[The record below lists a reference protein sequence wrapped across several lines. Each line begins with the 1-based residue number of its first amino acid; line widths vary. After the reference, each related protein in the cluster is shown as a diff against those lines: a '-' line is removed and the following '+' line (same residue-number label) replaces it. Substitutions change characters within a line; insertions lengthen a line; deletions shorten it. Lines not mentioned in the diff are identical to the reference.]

1 MIYSKFENIDYF
13 KEPEVEFNK
22 NTPKEILQY
31 CVGSLLYTPATNT
44 KIGQKIINKDIK
56 YLKAIALCL
65 EDAIGSGQVAEAEK
79 CVKNTLALLND
90 NIDSCENDLPLI
102 FIRVREPQ
110 QMWRLYKNC
119 GDLLELITGF
129 LIPKFN
135 KDNMQDY
142 IENFHKVKEKIE
154 SPLYILPIIEST
166 NAIYIQNRIDNLLQ
180 IREGLD
186 LIRDEVLNVRVGG
199 ADFSNIFG
207 IRRKMRDTIWDVR
220 VVANCLADI
229 INMFSKDYVVSGAVW
244 EYFDSVHCVPD
255 YTEGLKS
262 WKISDYPKHF
272 PSADSKEIKEREV
285 KMLRQNGA
293 APQFTPGKEWLV
305 GLKKELYL
313 DRLNGMIGKTC
324 IHPKQLECVQ
334 KSLIIS
340 KEDYEDATQI
350 VNASVSE
357 YGVLNGHGKMNEL
370 RTHINWA
377 KKVIKLASIYGV
389 KEDK

>member
-1 MIYSKFENIDYF
+1 MIYSSFNDINYF
-13 KEPEVEFNK
+13 KEPEVNFNK

-31 CVGSLLYTPATNT
+31 CVGSLLYTPATNK
-44 KIGQKIINKDIK
+44 KIADKILNKEIPH
-56 YLKAIALCL
+56 LKSIALCL

-79 CVKNTLALLND
+79 QVKETLSTLEGD
-90 NIDSCENDLPLI
+90 KEFIEGDFPLI
-102 FIRVREPQ
+102 FIRVREPK
-110 QMWRLYKNC
+110 QMWRLYKKC
-119 GDLLELITGF
+119 GNLLELITGF

-186 LIRDEVLNVRVGG
+186 LIKDEVLNVRVGG

-207 IRRKMRDTIWDVR
+207 IRRKMSDTIWDVR
-220 VVANCLADI
+220 VVSNCLADI

-244 EYFDSVHCVPD
+244 EYFDSGKLNYGYDISTGVQIQLVD
-255 YTEGLKS
+255 YA
-262 WKISDYPKHF
+262 WKI
-272 PSADSKEIKEREV
+272 
-285 KMLRQNGA
+285 
-293 APQFTPGKEWLV
+293 

-324 IHPKQLECVQ
+324 IHPKQLEWVQ
-334 KSLIIS
+334 KSLIVNR
-340 KEDYEDATQI
+340 EDYEDATQI

-377 KKVIKLASIYGV
+377 KKIIKLASIYGV
-389 KEDK
+389 KEDTKC

>member
-1 MIYSKFENIDYF
+1 MIYSSFNNIRYS
-13 KEPEVEFNK
+13 KEPEVNFNK

-31 CVGSLLYTPATNT
+31 CVGSLLYTPATNK
-44 KIGQKIINKDIK
+44 KIANKILNKEIPH
-56 YLKAIALCL
+56 LKAIALCL

-79 CVKNTLALLND
+79 QVKETLSTLEGD
-90 NIDSCENDLPLI
+90 KEFIEGDFPLI

-110 QMWRLYKNC
+110 QMWRLYRKC
-119 GDLLELITGF
+119 GSLLELITGF

-142 IENFHKVKEKIE
+142 IENFHKVKEKME
-154 SPLYILPIIEST
+154 TPLYILPIIEST
-166 NAIYIQNRIDNLLQ
+166 NAIYIQKRIDNLLQ

-186 LIRDEVLNVRVGG
+186 LIKDEVLNVRVGG

-207 IRRKMRDTIWDVR
+207 IRRKMSDTIWDVR
-220 VVANCLADI
+220 VVSNCLADI

-244 EYFDSVHCVPD
+244 EYFDSGKLNYGYDISTGVQIQLVD
-255 YTEGLKS
+255 YA
-262 WKISDYPKHF
+262 WKI
-272 PSADSKEIKEREV
+272 
-285 KMLRQNGA
+285 
-293 APQFTPGKEWLV
+293 

-313 DRLNGMIGKTC
+313 DKLNGMIGKTC
-324 IHPKQLECVQ
+324 IHPKQLEWVQ
-334 KSLIIS
+334 KSLIVNR
-340 KEDYEDATQI
+340 EDYEDATQI

-377 KKVIKLASIYGV
+377 KKIIKLASIYGV
-389 KEDK
+389 KEDTKC

>member
-1 MIYSKFENIDYF
+1 MIYSSFNDINYF
-13 KEPEVEFNK
+13 KKPEVEFNK

-31 CVGSLLYTPATNT
+31 CVGSLLYTPATNK
-44 KIGQKIINKDIK
+44 KIADKILNKEIPH
-56 YLKAIALCL
+56 LKAIALCL

-79 CVKNTLALLND
+79 QVKETLSVLDGNRNFL
-90 NIDSCENDLPLI
+90 EGDLPLI

-110 QMWRLYKNC
+110 QMWRLYRKC
-119 GDLLELITGF
+119 GSLLELITGF

-142 IENFHKVKEKIE
+142 IENFHKVKEKME
-154 SPLYILPIIEST
+154 TPLYILPIIEST
-166 NAIYIQNRIDNLLQ
+166 NAIYIQKRIDNLLQ

-186 LIRDEVLNVRVGG
+186 LIKDEVLNVRVGG

-207 IRRKMRDTIWDVR
+207 IRRKMSDTIWDVR
-220 VVANCLADI
+220 VVSNCLADI

-244 EYFDSVHCVPD
+244 EYFDSGKLNYGYDISTGVQIQLVD
-255 YTEGLKS
+255 YA
-262 WKISDYPKHF
+262 WKI
-272 PSADSKEIKEREV
+272 
-285 KMLRQNGA
+285 
-293 APQFTPGKEWLV
+293 

-324 IHPKQLECVQ
+324 IHPKQLEWVQ
-334 KSLIIS
+334 KSLIVNR
-340 KEDYEDATQI
+340 EDYEDATQI

-377 KKVIKLASIYGV
+377 KKIIKLASIYGV
-389 KEDK
+389 KEDTKC

>member
-1 MIYSKFENIDYF
+1 MIYSSFNDINYF
-13 KEPEVEFNK
+13 KEPEVNFNK

-31 CVGSLLYTPATNT
+31 CVGSLLYTPATNK
-44 KIGQKIINKDIK
+44 KIANKILNKEIPH
-56 YLKAIALCL
+56 LKAIALCL

-79 CVKNTLALLND
+79 QVKETLSTLEGD
-90 NIDSCENDLPLI
+90 KEFIEGDFPLI

-110 QMWRLYKNC
+110 QMWRLYRKC
-119 GDLLELITGF
+119 GSLLELITGF

-186 LIRDEVLNVRVGG
+186 LIKDEVLNVRVGG

-207 IRRKMRDTIWDVR
+207 IRRKMEDTIWDVR
-220 VVANCLADI
+220 VVSNCLSDI

-244 EYFDSVHCVPD
+244 EYFDSNHVELKITKDSKQTEEKIYPEEILVPNSKWQ
-255 YTEGLKS
+255 EGL
-262 WKISDYPKHF
+262 
-272 PSADSKEIKEREV
+272 
-285 KMLRQNGA
+285 Q
-293 APQFTPGKEWLV
+293 
-305 GLKKELYL
+305 KELYL

-324 IHPKQLECVQ
+324 IHPKQLEWVQ
-334 KSLIIS
+334 KSLIVNR
-340 KEDYEDATQI
+340 EDYEDATQI

-377 KKVIKLASIYGV
+377 KKIIKLASIYGV
-389 KEDK
+389 KEDTKC

>member
-1 MIYSKFENIDYF
+1 MVYSSFNDINYF
-13 KEPEVEFNK
+13 KKPEVEFNK

-31 CVGSLLYTPATNT
+31 CVGSLLYTPATNK
-44 KIGQKIINKDIK
+44 KIADKILNKEIPH
-56 YLKAIALCL
+56 LKSIALCL

-79 CVKNTLALLND
+79 QVKETLSTLEGD
-90 NIDSCENDLPLI
+90 KEFIEGDFPLI
-102 FIRVREPQ
+102 FIRVREPK
-110 QMWRLYKNC
+110 QMWRLYKKC
-119 GDLLELITGF
+119 GNLLELITGF

-186 LIRDEVLNVRVGG
+186 LIKDEVLNVRVGG

-207 IRRKMRDTIWDVR
+207 IRRKMSDTIWDVR
-220 VVANCLADI
+220 VVSNCLADI

-244 EYFDSVHCVPD
+244 EYFDSGKLNYGYDISTGIQIQLVD
-255 YTEGLKS
+255 YA
-262 WKISDYPKHF
+262 WKI
-272 PSADSKEIKEREV
+272 
-285 KMLRQNGA
+285 
-293 APQFTPGKEWLV
+293 

-324 IHPKQLECVQ
+324 IHPKQLEWVQ
-334 KSLIIS
+334 KSLIVNR
-340 KEDYEDATQI
+340 EDYEDATQI

-377 KKVIKLASIYGV
+377 KKIIKLASIYGV
-389 KEDK
+389 KEDTKC

>member
-1 MIYSKFENIDYF
+1 MIYSSFNDINYF
-13 KEPEVEFNK
+13 KEPEVNFNK

-31 CVGSLLYTPATNT
+31 CVGSLLYTPATNK
-44 KIGQKIINKDIK
+44 KIANKILNKEIPH
-56 YLKAIALCL
+56 LKSIALCL

-79 CVKNTLALLND
+79 QVKETLSVLDGNKNFL
-90 NIDSCENDLPLI
+90 EGDLPLI

-110 QMWRLYKNC
+110 QMWRLYRKC
-119 GDLLELITGF
+119 GSLLELITGF

-142 IENFHKVKEKIE
+142 IENFHKVKEKME
-154 SPLYILPIIEST
+154 TPLYILPIIEST
-166 NAIYIQNRIDNLLQ
+166 NAIYIQKRIDNLLQ

-186 LIRDEVLNVRVGG
+186 LIKDEVLNVRVGG

-207 IRRKMRDTIWDVR
+207 IRRKMSDTIWDVR
-220 VVANCLADI
+220 VVSNCLADI

-244 EYFDSVHCVPD
+244 EYFDSGKLNYGYDISTGIQIQLVD
-255 YTEGLKS
+255 YA
-262 WKISDYPKHF
+262 WKI
-272 PSADSKEIKEREV
+272 
-285 KMLRQNGA
+285 
-293 APQFTPGKEWLV
+293 

-324 IHPKQLECVQ
+324 IHPKQLEWVQ
-334 KSLIIS
+334 KSLIVNR
-340 KEDYEDATQI
+340 EDYEDATQI

-377 KKVIKLASIYGV
+377 KKIIKLASIYGV
-389 KEDK
+389 KEDTKC

>member
-1 MIYSKFENIDYF
+1 MIYSSFNDINYF
-13 KEPEVEFNK
+13 KEPEVNFNK

-31 CVGSLLYTPATNT
+31 CVGSLLYTPATNK
-44 KIGQKIINKDIK
+44 KIANKILNKEIPH
-56 YLKAIALCL
+56 LKSIALCL

-79 CVKNTLALLND
+79 QVKETLSVLDGNKNFIEGD
-90 NIDSCENDLPLI
+90 FPLI

-110 QMWRLYKNC
+110 QMWRLYRKC
-119 GDLLELITGF
+119 GSLLELITGF

-142 IENFHKVKEKIE
+142 IENFHKVKEKME
-154 SPLYILPIIEST
+154 TPLYILPIIEST
-166 NAIYIQNRIDNLLQ
+166 NAIYIQKRIDNLLQ

-186 LIRDEVLNVRVGG
+186 LIKDEVLNVRVGG

-207 IRRKMRDTIWDVR
+207 IRRKMSDTIWDVR
-220 VVANCLADI
+220 VVSNCLADI

-244 EYFDSVHCVPD
+244 EYFDSGKLNYGYDISTGVQIQLVD
-255 YTEGLKS
+255 YA
-262 WKISDYPKHF
+262 WKI
-272 PSADSKEIKEREV
+272 
-285 KMLRQNGA
+285 
-293 APQFTPGKEWLV
+293 

-324 IHPKQLECVQ
+324 IHPKQLEWVQ
-334 KSLIIS
+334 KSLIVNR
-340 KEDYEDATQI
+340 EDYEDATQI

-377 KKVIKLASIYGV
+377 KKIIKLASIYGV
-389 KEDK
+389 KEDTKC

>member
-1 MIYSKFENIDYF
+1 MIYSSFNDINYF
-13 KEPEVEFNK
+13 KEPEVNFNK

-31 CVGSLLYTPATNT
+31 CVGSLLYTPATNK
-44 KIGQKIINKDIK
+44 KIANKILNKEIPH
-56 YLKAIALCL
+56 LKSIALCL

-79 CVKNTLALLND
+79 QVKETLSILDGNKNFL
-90 NIDSCENDLPLI
+90 EGDLPLI

-110 QMWRLYKNC
+110 QMWRLYRKC
-119 GDLLELITGF
+119 GSLLELITGF

-166 NAIYIQNRIDNLLQ
+166 NAIYIQNRVENLLQ

-186 LIRDEVLNVRVGG
+186 LIKDEVLNVRVGG

-207 IRRKMRDTIWDVR
+207 IRRKVTDTIWDVR
-220 VVANCLADI
+220 VVSNCLADI

-244 EYFDSVHCVPD
+244 EYFDSYRKQAERNENEIIIGIKQIQD
-255 YTEGLKS
+255 LAWQKGL
-262 WKISDYPKHF
+262 
-272 PSADSKEIKEREV
+272 
-285 KMLRQNGA
+285 Q
-293 APQFTPGKEWLV
+293 
-305 GLKKELYL
+305 KELYL

-324 IHPKQLECVQ
+324 IHPRQLEWVQ
-334 KSLIIS
+334 KSLIVE
-340 KEDYEDATQI
+340 KGDYEDATQI
-350 VNASVSE
+350 INASVSE
-357 YGVLNGHGKMNEL
+357 CGVLNGKGKMNEL

-377 KKVIKLASIYGV
+377 KKIIKLASIYGV
-389 KEDK
+389 KEDTKC

>member
-1 MIYSKFENIDYF
+1 MIYSSFNDINYF
-13 KEPEVEFNK
+13 KEPEVNFNK

-31 CVGSLLYTPATNT
+31 CVGSLLYTPATNK
-44 KIGQKIINKDIK
+44 KIANKILNKEIPH
-56 YLKAIALCL
+56 LKSIALCL

-79 CVKNTLALLND
+79 QVKETLSVLDGNKNFL
-90 NIDSCENDLPLI
+90 EGDLPLI

-110 QMWRLYKNC
+110 QMWRLYRKC
-119 GDLLELITGF
+119 GSLLELITGF

-142 IENFHKVKEKIE
+142 IENFHKVKEKME
-154 SPLYILPIIEST
+154 TPLYILPIIEST
-166 NAIYIQNRIDNLLQ
+166 NAIYIQKRIDNLLQ

-186 LIRDEVLNVRVGG
+186 LIKDEVLNVRVGG

-207 IRRKMRDTIWDVR
+207 IRRKMSDTIWDVR
-220 VVANCLADI
+220 VGSNCLADI

-244 EYFDSVHCVPD
+244 EYFDSGKLNYGYDISTGIQIQLVD
-255 YTEGLKS
+255 YA
-262 WKISDYPKHF
+262 WKI
-272 PSADSKEIKEREV
+272 
-285 KMLRQNGA
+285 
-293 APQFTPGKEWLV
+293 

-324 IHPKQLECVQ
+324 IHPKQLEWVQ
-334 KSLIIS
+334 KSLIVNR
-340 KEDYEDATQI
+340 EDYEDATQI

-377 KKVIKLASIYGV
+377 KKIIKLASIYGV
-389 KEDK
+389 KEDTKC

>member
-1 MIYSKFENIDYF
+1 MIYSSFNDINYF
-13 KEPEVEFNK
+13 KEPEINFNK

-31 CVGSLLYTPATNT
+31 CVGSLLYTPATNK
-44 KIGQKIINKDIK
+44 KIANKILNKEIPH
-56 YLKAIALCL
+56 LKSIALCL

-79 CVKNTLALLND
+79 QVKETLSTLEGD
-90 NIDSCENDLPLI
+90 KEFIEGDFPLI
-102 FIRVREPQ
+102 FIRVREPK
-110 QMWRLYKNC
+110 QMWRLYKKC
-119 GDLLELITGF
+119 GNLLELITGF

-186 LIRDEVLNVRVGG
+186 LIKDEVLNVRVGG

-207 IRRKMRDTIWDVR
+207 IRRKMSDTIWDVR
-220 VVANCLADI
+220 VVSNCLADI

-244 EYFDSVHCVPD
+244 EYFDSGKLNYGYDISTGIQIQLVD
-255 YTEGLKS
+255 YA
-262 WKISDYPKHF
+262 WKI
-272 PSADSKEIKEREV
+272 
-285 KMLRQNGA
+285 
-293 APQFTPGKEWLV
+293 

-324 IHPKQLECVQ
+324 IHPKQLEWVQ
-334 KSLIIS
+334 KSLIVNR
-340 KEDYEDATQI
+340 EDYEDATQI

-377 KKVIKLASIYGV
+377 KKIIKLASIYGV
-389 KEDK
+389 KEDTKC

>member
-1 MIYSKFENIDYF
+1 MIYSKFNDISYF
-13 KEPEVEFNK
+13 KDPEVSFNK

-31 CVGSLLYTPATNT
+31 CVGSLLYTPATNK
-44 KIGQKIINKDIK
+44 KIGQKIVNKDFPH
-56 YLKAIALCL
+56 LKSIALCL
-65 EDAIGSGQVAEAEK
+65 EDAIGSGQVSEAEK
-79 CVKNTLALLND
+79 QVKETLTFLEENRNKLDND
-90 NIDSCENDLPLI
+90 FPLI
-102 FIRVREPQ
+102 FIRVREPK
-110 QMWRLYKNC
+110 QMWRLYKKC
-119 GDLLELITGF
+119 GSLLESITGF

-166 NAIYIQNRIDNLLQ
+166 NAIYIQNRIENLLQ

-186 LIRDEVLNVRVGG
+186 LMKDEVLNVRVGG

-207 IRRKMRDTIWDVR
+207 IRRKMQDTIWDVK

-244 EYFDSVHCVPD
+244 EYFDSYRKQAERNENEIIIGIKQIQD
-255 YTEGLKS
+255 LAWQKGL
-262 WKISDYPKHF
+262 
-272 PSADSKEIKEREV
+272 
-285 KMLRQNGA
+285 Q
-293 APQFTPGKEWLV
+293 
-305 GLKKELYL
+305 KELYL
-313 DRLNGMIGKTC
+313 DKLNGMIGKTC
-324 IHPKQLECVQ
+324 IHPKQLEWVQ
-334 KSLIIS
+334 KSLIVNR
-340 KEDYEDATQI
+340 EDYEDATQI

-377 KKVIKLASIYGV
+377 RKIIKLASIYGV
-389 KEDK
+389 KEGN

>member
-1 MIYSKFENIDYF
+1 MIYSSFNDINYF
-13 KEPEVEFNK
+13 KEPEVNFNK

-31 CVGSLLYTPATNT
+31 CVGSLLYTPATNK
-44 KIGQKIINKDIK
+44 KIANKILNKEIPH
-56 YLKAIALCL
+56 LKSIALCL

-79 CVKNTLALLND
+79 QVKETLSVLDGNKNFL
-90 NIDSCENDLPLI
+90 EGDLPLI

-110 QMWRLYKNC
+110 QMWRLYRKC
-119 GDLLELITGF
+119 GSLLELITGF

-142 IENFHKVKEKIE
+142 IENFHKVKEKME
-154 SPLYILPIIEST
+154 TPLYILPIIEST
-166 NAIYIQNRIDNLLQ
+166 NAIYIQKRIDNLLQ

-186 LIRDEVLNVRVGG
+186 LIKDEVLNVRVGG

-207 IRRKMRDTIWDVR
+207 IRRKMSDTIWDVR

-244 EYFDSVHCVPD
+244 EYFDSGKLNYGYDISTGVQIQLVD
-255 YTEGLKS
+255 YA
-262 WKISDYPKHF
+262 WKI
-272 PSADSKEIKEREV
+272 
-285 KMLRQNGA
+285 
-293 APQFTPGKEWLV
+293 

-313 DRLNGMIGKTC
+313 DKLNGMIGKTC
-324 IHPKQLECVQ
+324 IHPKQLEWVQ
-334 KSLIIS
+334 KSLIVNR
-340 KEDYEDATQI
+340 EDYEDATQI

-377 KKVIKLASIYGV
+377 KKIIKLASIYGV
-389 KEDK
+389 KEDTKC

>member
-1 MIYSKFENIDYF
+1 MIYSSFNDINYF
-13 KEPEVEFNK
+13 KEPEVNFNK

-31 CVGSLLYTPATNT
+31 CVGSLLYTPATNK
-44 KIGQKIINKDIK
+44 KIANKILNKEIPH
-56 YLKAIALCL
+56 LKAIALCL

-79 CVKNTLALLND
+79 QVKETLSVLDGNKNFL
-90 NIDSCENDLPLI
+90 EGDLPLI

-110 QMWRLYKNC
+110 QMWRLYRKC
-119 GDLLELITGF
+119 GSLLELITGF

-142 IENFHKVKEKIE
+142 IENFHKVKEKME
-154 SPLYILPIIEST
+154 TPLYILPIIEST
-166 NAIYIQNRIDNLLQ
+166 NAIYIQKRIDNLLQ

-186 LIRDEVLNVRVGG
+186 LIKDEVLNVRVGG

-207 IRRKMRDTIWDVR
+207 IRRKMEDTIWDVR
-220 VVANCLADI
+220 VVSNCLSDI

-244 EYFDSVHCVPD
+244 EYFDSGKLNYGYDISTGVQIQLVD
-255 YTEGLKS
+255 YA
-262 WKISDYPKHF
+262 WKI
-272 PSADSKEIKEREV
+272 
-285 KMLRQNGA
+285 
-293 APQFTPGKEWLV
+293 

-324 IHPKQLECVQ
+324 IHPKQLEWVQ
-334 KSLIIS
+334 KSLIVNR
-340 KEDYEDATQI
+340 EDYEDATQI

-377 KKVIKLASIYGV
+377 KKIIKLASIYGV
-389 KEDK
+389 QEDTKC

>member
-1 MIYSKFENIDYF
+1 MIYSSFNDINYF
-13 KEPEVEFNK
+13 KEPEVNFNK

-31 CVGSLLYTPATNT
+31 CVGSLLYTPATNK
-44 KIGQKIINKDIK
+44 KIANKILNKEIPH
-56 YLKAIALCL
+56 LKAIALCL

-79 CVKNTLALLND
+79 QVKETLSVLDGNKNFL
-90 NIDSCENDLPLI
+90 EGDLPLI

-110 QMWRLYKNC
+110 QMWRLYRKC
-119 GDLLELITGF
+119 GSLLELITGF

-166 NAIYIQNRIDNLLQ
+166 NAIYIQKRIDNLLQ

-186 LIRDEVLNVRVGG
+186 LIKDEVLNVRVGG

-207 IRRKMRDTIWDVR
+207 IRRKMSDTIWDVR
-220 VVANCLADI
+220 VVSNCLADI

-244 EYFDSVHCVPD
+244 EYFDS
-255 YTEGLKS
+255 YRKQAERNEN
-262 WKISDYPKHF
+262 
-272 PSADSKEIKEREV
+272 EIIIGIKQIQDLAWQE
-285 KMLRQNGA
+285 
-293 APQFTPGKEWLV
+293 

-324 IHPKQLECVQ
+324 IHPKQLEWVQ
-334 KSLIIS
+334 KSLIVNR
-340 KEDYEDATQI
+340 EDYEDATQI

-377 KKVIKLASIYGV
+377 KKIIKLASIYGV
-389 KEDK
+389 KEDTKC

>member
-1 MIYSKFENIDYF
+1 MIYSSFNDINYF
-13 KEPEVEFNK
+13 KKPEVEFNK

-31 CVGSLLYTPATNT
+31 CVGSLLYTPATNK
-44 KIGQKIINKDIK
+44 KIADKILNKKIPH
-56 YLKAIALCL
+56 LKSIALCL

-79 CVKNTLALLND
+79 QVKETLSTLEGD
-90 NIDSCENDLPLI
+90 KEFIEGDFPLI
-102 FIRVREPQ
+102 FIRVREPK
-110 QMWRLYKNC
+110 QMWRLYKKC
-119 GDLLELITGF
+119 GNLLELITGF

-186 LIRDEVLNVRVGG
+186 LIKDEVLNVRVGG

-207 IRRKMRDTIWDVR
+207 IRRKMEDTIWDVR
-220 VVANCLADI
+220 VVSNCLSDI

-244 EYFDSVHCVPD
+244 EYFDSYRKQAERNENEIIIGIKQIQD
-255 YTEGLKS
+255 LAWQKGL
-262 WKISDYPKHF
+262 
-272 PSADSKEIKEREV
+272 
-285 KMLRQNGA
+285 Q
-293 APQFTPGKEWLV
+293 
-305 GLKKELYL
+305 KELYL
-313 DRLNGMIGKTC
+313 DKLNGMIGKTC
-324 IHPKQLECVQ
+324 IHPKQLEWVQ
-334 KSLIIS
+334 KSLIVNR
-340 KEDYEDATQI
+340 EDYEDATQI

-377 KKVIKLASIYGV
+377 KKIIKLASIYGV
-389 KEDK
+389 KEDTKC

>member
-1 MIYSKFENIDYF
+1 MIYSSFNDINYF
-13 KEPEVEFNK
+13 KEPEVNFNK

-31 CVGSLLYTPATNT
+31 CVGSLLYTPATNK
-44 KIGQKIINKDIK
+44 KIANKILNKEIPH
-56 YLKAIALCL
+56 LKAIALCL

-79 CVKNTLALLND
+79 QVKETLSVLDGNKNFL
-90 NIDSCENDLPLI
+90 EGDLPLI

-110 QMWRLYKNC
+110 QMWRLYRKC
-119 GDLLELITGF
+119 GSLLELITGF

-142 IENFHKVKEKIE
+142 IENFHKVKEKME
-154 SPLYILPIIEST
+154 TPLYILPIIEST
-166 NAIYIQNRIDNLLQ
+166 NAIYIQKRIDNLLQ

-186 LIRDEVLNVRVGG
+186 LIKDEVLNVRVGG

-207 IRRKMRDTIWDVR
+207 IRRKMSDTIWDVR
-220 VVANCLADI
+220 VVSNCLADI

-244 EYFDSVHCVPD
+244 EYFDSYRKQAERNENEIIIGIKQIQD
-255 YTEGLKS
+255 LAWQKGL
-262 WKISDYPKHF
+262 
-272 PSADSKEIKEREV
+272 
-285 KMLRQNGA
+285 Q
-293 APQFTPGKEWLV
+293 
-305 GLKKELYL
+305 KELYL

-324 IHPKQLECVQ
+324 IHPKQLEWVQ
-334 KSLIIS
+334 KSLIVNR
-340 KEDYEDATQI
+340 EDYEDATQI

-377 KKVIKLASIYGV
+377 KKIIKLASIYGV
-389 KEDK
+389 KEDTKC

>member
-1 MIYSKFENIDYF
+1 MIYSSFNDINYF
-13 KEPEVEFNK
+13 KEPEVNFNK

-31 CVGSLLYTPATNT
+31 CVGSLLYTPATNK
-44 KIGQKIINKDIK
+44 KIANKILNKEIPH
-56 YLKAIALCL
+56 LKAIALCL

-79 CVKNTLALLND
+79 QVKETLSVLDGNKNFL
-90 NIDSCENDLPLI
+90 EGDLPLI

-110 QMWRLYKNC
+110 QMWRLYRKC
-119 GDLLELITGF
+119 GSLLELITGF

-142 IENFHKVKEKIE
+142 IENFHKVKEKME
-154 SPLYILPIIEST
+154 TPLYILPIIEST
-166 NAIYIQNRIDNLLQ
+166 NAIYIQKRIDNLLQ

-186 LIRDEVLNVRVGG
+186 LIKDEVLNVRVGG

-207 IRRKMRDTIWDVR
+207 IRRKMSDTIWDVR
-220 VVANCLADI
+220 VVSNCLADI

-244 EYFDSVHCVPD
+244 EYFDSGKLNYGYDISTGVQIQLVD
-255 YTEGLKS
+255 YA
-262 WKISDYPKHF
+262 WKI
-272 PSADSKEIKEREV
+272 
-285 KMLRQNGA
+285 
-293 APQFTPGKEWLV
+293 

-324 IHPKQLECVQ
+324 IHPKQLEWVQ
-334 KSLIIS
+334 KSLIVNR
-340 KEDYEDATQI
+340 EDYEDATQI

-377 KKVIKLASIYGV
+377 KKIIKLASIYGV
-389 KEDK
+389 KEDTKC

>member
-1 MIYSKFENIDYF
+1 MIYSSFNDINYF
-13 KEPEVEFNK
+13 KEPEVNFNK

-31 CVGSLLYTPATNT
+31 CVGSLLYTPATNK
-44 KIGQKIINKDIK
+44 KIANKILNKEIPH
-56 YLKAIALCL
+56 LKAIALCL

-79 CVKNTLALLND
+79 QVKETLSTLEGD
-90 NIDSCENDLPLI
+90 KEFIEGDLPLI

-110 QMWRLYKNC
+110 QMWRLYRKC
-119 GDLLELITGF
+119 GSLLELITGF

-166 NAIYIQNRIDNLLQ
+166 NAIYIQKRIDNLLQ

-186 LIRDEVLNVRVGG
+186 LIKDEVLNVRVGG

-207 IRRKMRDTIWDVR
+207 IRRKMSDTIWDVR
-220 VVANCLADI
+220 VVSNCLADI

-244 EYFDSVHCVPD
+244 EYFDSGKLNYGYDISTGVQIQLVD
-255 YTEGLKS
+255 YA
-262 WKISDYPKHF
+262 WKI
-272 PSADSKEIKEREV
+272 
-285 KMLRQNGA
+285 
-293 APQFTPGKEWLV
+293 

-324 IHPKQLECVQ
+324 IHPKQLEWVQ
-334 KSLIIS
+334 KSLIVNR
-340 KEDYEDATQI
+340 EDYEDATQI

-377 KKVIKLASIYGV
+377 KKIIKLASIYGV
-389 KEDK
+389 KEDTKC

>member
-1 MIYSKFENIDYF
+1 MIYSSFNDINYF
-13 KEPEVEFNK
+13 KKPEVEFNK

-31 CVGSLLYTPATNT
+31 CVGSLLYTPATNK
-44 KIGQKIINKDIK
+44 KIGQKILSRDFSH
-56 YLKAIALCL
+56 LKSIALCL

-79 CVKNTLALLND
+79 QVKETLSFLEDNKDRLDND
-90 NIDSCENDLPLI
+90 FPLV
-102 FIRVREPQ
+102 FIRVREPK
-110 QMWRLYKNC
+110 QMWRLYKKC
-119 GDLLELITGF
+119 GSLLELITGF

-186 LIRDEVLNVRVGG
+186 LIKDEVLNVRVGG

-207 IRRKMRDTIWDVR
+207 IRRKMEDTIWDVR
-220 VVANCLADI
+220 VVSNCLSDI

-244 EYFDSVHCVPD
+244 EYFDSCHKQVKKDANDIIVD
-255 YTEGLKS
+255 IEQV
-262 WKISDYPKHF
+262 SD
-272 PSADSKEIKEREV
+272 ERWR
-285 KMLRQNGA
+285 KGMQ
-293 APQFTPGKEWLV
+293 
-305 GLKKELYL
+305 KELYL
-313 DRLNGMIGKTC
+313 DRLNGMVGKTC
-324 IHPKQLECVQ
+324 IHPKQLEWVQ
-334 KSLIIS
+334 KSLIVE

-370 RTHINWA
+370 RTHINYA
-377 KKVIKLASIYGV
+377 RKIIKLASIYGV
-389 KEDK
+389 KEDIEC

>member
-1 MIYSKFENIDYF
+1 MIYSKFDDVDYF

-31 CVGSLLYTPATNT
+31 CVGSLLYTPATNK
-44 KIGQKIINKDIK
+44 KIGQKILSRDFSH
-56 YLKAIALCL
+56 LKSIALCL
-65 EDAIGSGQVAEAEK
+65 EDAIGSGQVSEAEK
-79 CVKNTLALLND
+79 QVKETLSFLEENKSRLD
-90 NIDSCENDLPLI
+90 NDLPLI
-102 FIRVREPQ
+102 FIRVREPK
-110 QMWRLYKNC
+110 QMWRLYKKC
-119 GDLLELITGF
+119 GSLLELVTGF

-142 IENFHKVKEKIE
+142 IENFHKVQEKIE

-207 IRRKMRDTIWDVR
+207 IRRKMNDTIWDVR
-220 VVANCLADI
+220 VVSNCLSDI
-229 INMFSKDYVVSGAVW
+229 INMFSQDYVVSGAVW
-244 EYFDSVHCVPD
+244 EYFDSCHKQAKKNENGIIVDIEQVFD
-255 YTEGLKS
+255 YKWRDGL
-262 WKISDYPKHF
+262 
-272 PSADSKEIKEREV
+272 R
-285 KMLRQNGA
+285 
-293 APQFTPGKEWLV
+293 
-305 GLKKELYL
+305 KELYL

-324 IHPKQLECVQ
+324 IHPKQLEWVQ
-334 KSLIIS
+334 KSLIVEE
-340 KEDYEDATQI
+340 EDYKDATQI
-350 VNASVSE
+350 VNASISE

-377 KKVIKLASIYGV
+377 KKVIKLASVYGV
-389 KEDK
+389 KKEGVEC

>member
-1 MIYSKFENIDYF
+1 MIYSKFEDIDYF

-22 NTPKEILQY
+22 NTPREILQY
-31 CVGSLLYTPATNT
+31 CVGSLLYTPATNI

-79 CVKNTLALLND
+79 CVKNTLSLLND
-90 NIDSCENDLPLI
+90 NIDSCEDGFPLI

-110 QMWRLYKNC
+110 QMWRLYKKC
-119 GDLLELITGF
+119 GSLLELITGF

-154 SPLYILPIIEST
+154 SPLYMLPIIEST

-186 LIRDEVLNVRVGG
+186 QMKDEVLNVRVGG

-244 EYFDSVHCVPD
+244 EYFDSAHCVPD

-262 WKISDYPKHF
+262 WNISDYPKYF
-272 PSADSKEIKEREV
+272 PNADSEEIREREV
-285 KMLRQNGA
+285 KRLRQNGA

-305 GLKKELYL
+305 GLKRELYL

-324 IHPKQLECVQ
+324 IHPKQLEWVQ
-334 KSLIIS
+334 KSLIVD

-370 RTHINWA
+370 RTHINYA
-377 KKVIKLASIYGV
+377 RKTIKLASIYGV
-389 KEDK
+389 KEER

>member
-1 MIYSKFENIDYF
+1 MIYSSFNDINYF
-13 KEPEVEFNK
+13 KKPEVEFNK

-31 CVGSLLYTPATNT
+31 CVGSLLYTPATNK
-44 KIGQKIINKDIK
+44 KIADKILNKKIPH
-56 YLKAIALCL
+56 LKSIALCL

-79 CVKNTLALLND
+79 QVKETLSVLDGNKNFL
-90 NIDSCENDLPLI
+90 EGDLPLI

-110 QMWRLYKNC
+110 QMWRLYRKC
-119 GDLLELITGF
+119 GSLLELITGF

-142 IENFHKVKEKIE
+142 IENFHKVKEKME
-154 SPLYILPIIEST
+154 TPLYILPIIEST
-166 NAIYIQNRIDNLLQ
+166 NAIYIQKRIDNLLQ

-186 LIRDEVLNVRVGG
+186 LIKDEVLNVRVGG

-207 IRRKMRDTIWDVR
+207 IRRKMSDTIWDVR
-220 VVANCLADI
+220 VVSNCLADI

-244 EYFDSVHCVPD
+244 EYFDSGKLNYGYDISTGVQIQLVD
-255 YTEGLKS
+255 YA
-262 WKISDYPKHF
+262 WKI
-272 PSADSKEIKEREV
+272 
-285 KMLRQNGA
+285 
-293 APQFTPGKEWLV
+293 

-324 IHPKQLECVQ
+324 IHPKQLEWVQ
-334 KSLIIS
+334 KSLIVNR
-340 KEDYEDATQI
+340 EDYEDATQI

-377 KKVIKLASIYGV
+377 KKIIKLASIYGV
-389 KEDK
+389 KEDVGC

>member
-1 MIYSKFENIDYF
+1 MIYSSFNDINYF
-13 KEPEVEFNK
+13 KEPEVNFNK

-31 CVGSLLYTPATNT
+31 CVGSLLYTPATNK
-44 KIGQKIINKDIK
+44 KIANKILNKEIPH
-56 YLKAIALCL
+56 LKSIALCL

-79 CVKNTLALLND
+79 QVKETLSVLDGNKNFL
-90 NIDSCENDLPLI
+90 EGDLPLI

-110 QMWRLYKNC
+110 QMWRLYRKC
-119 GDLLELITGF
+119 GSLLELITGF

-142 IENFHKVKEKIE
+142 IENFHKVKEKME
-154 SPLYILPIIEST
+154 TPLYILPIIEST
-166 NAIYIQNRIDNLLQ
+166 NAIYIQKRIDNLLQ

-186 LIRDEVLNVRVGG
+186 LIKDKVLNVRIGG

-207 IRRKMRDTIWDVR
+207 IRRKMSDTIWDVR
-220 VVANCLADI
+220 VVSNCLADI

-244 EYFDSVHCVPD
+244 EYFDSGKLNYGYDISTGVQIQLVD
-255 YTEGLKS
+255 YA
-262 WKISDYPKHF
+262 WKI
-272 PSADSKEIKEREV
+272 
-285 KMLRQNGA
+285 
-293 APQFTPGKEWLV
+293 

-324 IHPKQLECVQ
+324 IHPKQLEWVQ
-334 KSLIIS
+334 KSLIVNR
-340 KEDYEDATQI
+340 EDYEDATQI

-377 KKVIKLASIYGV
+377 KKIIKLASIYGV
-389 KEDK
+389 KEDTKC

>member
-1 MIYSKFENIDYF
+1 MIYSSFNDINYF
-13 KEPEVEFNK
+13 KEPEVNFNK

-31 CVGSLLYTPATNT
+31 CVGSLLYTPATNK
-44 KIGQKIINKDIK
+44 KIANKILNKEIPH
-56 YLKAIALCL
+56 LKAIALCL

-79 CVKNTLALLND
+79 QVKETLSVLDGNKNFL
-90 NIDSCENDLPLI
+90 EGDLPLI

-110 QMWRLYKNC
+110 QMWRLYRKC
-119 GDLLELITGF
+119 GSLLELITGF

-142 IENFHKVKEKIE
+142 IENFHKVKEKME
-154 SPLYILPIIEST
+154 TPLYILPIIEST

-186 LIRDEVLNVRVGG
+186 LIKDEVLNVRVGG

-207 IRRKMRDTIWDVR
+207 IRRKMSDTIWDVR
-220 VVANCLADI
+220 VVSNCLADI

-244 EYFDSVHCVPD
+244 EYFDSGKLNYGYDISTGVQIQLVD
-255 YTEGLKS
+255 YA
-262 WKISDYPKHF
+262 WKI
-272 PSADSKEIKEREV
+272 
-285 KMLRQNGA
+285 
-293 APQFTPGKEWLV
+293 

-324 IHPKQLECVQ
+324 IHPKQLEWVQ
-334 KSLIIS
+334 KSLIVNR
-340 KEDYEDATQI
+340 EDYEDATQI

-377 KKVIKLASIYGV
+377 KKIIKLASIYGV
-389 KEDK
+389 KEDTKC

>member
-1 MIYSKFENIDYF
+1 MIYSSFNDINYF
-13 KEPEVEFNK
+13 KEPEVNFNK

-31 CVGSLLYTPATNT
+31 CVGSLLYTPATNK
-44 KIGQKIINKDIK
+44 KIANKILNKEIPH
-56 YLKAIALCL
+56 LKAIALCL

-79 CVKNTLALLND
+79 QVKETLSVLDGNKNFL
-90 NIDSCENDLPLI
+90 EGDLPLI
-102 FIRVREPQ
+102 FIRVREPK
-110 QMWRLYKNC
+110 QMWRLYKKC
-119 GDLLELITGF
+119 GNLLELITGF

-180 IREGLD
+180 IRD
-186 LIRDEVLNVRVGG
+186 LIKDEVLNVRVGG

-207 IRRKMRDTIWDVR
+207 IRRKMEDTIWDVR
-220 VVANCLADI
+220 VVSNCLSDI

-244 EYFDSVHCVPD
+244 EYFDSNHVELKITKDSKQTEEKIYPEEILVPNIKWQ
-255 YTEGLKS
+255 EGL
-262 WKISDYPKHF
+262 
-272 PSADSKEIKEREV
+272 
-285 KMLRQNGA
+285 Q
-293 APQFTPGKEWLV
+293 
-305 GLKKELYL
+305 KELYL

-324 IHPKQLECVQ
+324 IHPKQLEWVQ
-334 KSLIIS
+334 KSLIVNR
-340 KEDYEDATQI
+340 EDYEDATQI

-377 KKVIKLASIYGV
+377 KKIIKLASIYGV
-389 KEDK
+389 KEDTKC

>member
-1 MIYSKFENIDYF
+1 MIYSSFNDINYF
-13 KEPEVEFNK
+13 KEPEVNFNK

-31 CVGSLLYTPATNT
+31 CVGSLLYTPATNK
-44 KIGQKIINKDIK
+44 KIANKILNKEIPH
-56 YLKAIALCL
+56 LKSIALCL

-79 CVKNTLALLND
+79 QVKETLSVLD
-90 NIDSCENDLPLI
+90 ENKNFLEGDLPLI

-110 QMWRLYKNC
+110 QMWRLYRKC
-119 GDLLELITGF
+119 GSLLELITGF

-142 IENFHKVKEKIE
+142 IENFHKVKEKME
-154 SPLYILPIIEST
+154 TPLYILPIIEST
-166 NAIYIQNRIDNLLQ
+166 NAIYIQKRIDNLLQ

-186 LIRDEVLNVRVGG
+186 LIKDEVLNVRVGG

-207 IRRKMRDTIWDVR
+207 IRRKMSDTIWDVR
-220 VVANCLADI
+220 VVSNCLADI

-244 EYFDSVHCVPD
+244 EYFDSGKLNYGYDISTGVQIQLVD
-255 YTEGLKS
+255 YA
-262 WKISDYPKHF
+262 WKI
-272 PSADSKEIKEREV
+272 
-285 KMLRQNGA
+285 
-293 APQFTPGKEWLV
+293 

-324 IHPKQLECVQ
+324 IHPKQLEWVQ
-334 KSLIIS
+334 KSLIVNR
-340 KEDYEDATQI
+340 EDYEDATQI

-377 KKVIKLASIYGV
+377 KKIIKLASIYGV
-389 KEDK
+389 KEDTKC